1 MGTFVMAQLKAVKRG
16 DHWRIKMSWPDRMPR
31 FFGDFKTEAEAAR
44 WIKEHSWLAPDK
56 EESAETPNPEEVS

>member
-1 MGTFVMAQLKAVKRG
+1 MAQLKAVKRG
-16 DHWRIKMSWPDRMPR
+16 DNWRIMMSWPDRMSR

-56 EESAETPNPEEVS
+56 DESAETPNPEEVN